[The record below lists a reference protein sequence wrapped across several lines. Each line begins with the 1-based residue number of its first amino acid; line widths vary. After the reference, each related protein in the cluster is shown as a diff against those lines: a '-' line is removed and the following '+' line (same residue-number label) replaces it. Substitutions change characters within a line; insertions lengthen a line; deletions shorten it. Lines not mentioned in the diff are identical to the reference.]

1 VTDLA
6 RLSEI
11 SAARARLDEHE
22 LELIDRARQAGA
34 TWGQVAAALG
44 LASRQ
49 AAEQRRQRL
58 VAAARSRQHDR
69 DLRYAHSIV
78 TLRVAV
84 DDLHRSIAA
93 DRRWDARFPRAAL
106 VRATV
111 ATALDAPPGGL
122 FALAAQA
129 AADLAAA
136 DLVPVADVAADLV
149 TGDRATARPNGRRG
163 PGAGNPA
170 AGVLPGHVRVAADV
184 LRRALSI
191 ER

>member
-1 VTDLA
+1 MTDLA
-6 RLSEI
+6 HLAELP
-11 SAARARLDEHE
+11 AARARLDERE

-34 TWGQVAAALG
+34 TWVQVAAALG

-58 VAAARSRQHDR
+58 VAAARSRQHDQ

-78 TLRVAV
+78 TLREAV

-93 DRRWDARFPRAAL
+93 DRRWDARFRRAAL

-129 AADLAAA
+129 ADDLAAET
-136 DLVPVADVAADLV
+136 L
-149 TGDRATARPNGRRG
+149 
-163 PGAGNPA
+163 PA
-170 AGVLPGHVRVAADV
+170 YIRIAADV
-184 LRRALSI
+184 LRQALSI

>member
-1 VTDLA
+1 MRIHCEPTPQRKTPELGRLA
-6 RLSEI
+6 EI
-11 SAARARLDEHE
+11 GAARAGLDERE

-58 VAAARSRQHDR
+58 VAAARSRRHDQ

-78 TLRVAV
+78 TLRMAV

-93 DRRWDARFPRAAL
+93 DRRWAGRFARAAL

-111 ATALDAPPGGL
+111 QAALDAPPGGL
-122 FALAAQA
+122 YALAAQA
-129 AADLAAA
+129 DEDLA
-136 DLVPVADVAADLV
+136 
-149 TGDRATARPNGRRG
+149 TAPL
-163 PGAGNPA
+163 PGYVRVPA
-170 AGVLPGHVRVAADV
+170 AALH
-184 LRRALSI
+184 RALSI
-191 ER
+191 DR

>member
-1 VTDLA
+1 MVEAELGHLA
-6 RLSEI
+6 EI
-11 SAARARLDEHE
+11 GAARAGLDERE

-58 VAAARSRQHDR
+58 VAAARSRRHDQ

-78 TLRVAV
+78 TLRMAV

-93 DRRWDARFPRAAL
+93 DRRWAGRFPRAAL

-111 ATALDAPPGGL
+111 QTALDAPPGGL
-122 FALAAQA
+122 YALAAQA
-129 AADLAAA
+129 DEDL
-136 DLVPVADVAADLV
+136 
-149 TGDRATARPNGRRG
+149 TTAP
-163 PGAGNPA
+163 
-170 AGVLPGHVRVAADV
+170 LPGYVRVAAAA

-191 ER
+191 DR